1 MGMKFV
7 YIQVF
12 VLLCFVVWSCQG
24 VKGKYTLTVMME
36 TNPQNKL
43 FVFYKDGSDSIRVDS
58 AIYMNGKFELKGRI
72 PYPQRALV
80 RMDQK
85 NPTFFEDAVRFTDDA
100 MFVFLEEGDIQVSA
114 EKTLRGARVSG
125 TLSNVDLQVYTDS
138 ISFYR
143 DWLDGY
149 RKRYGEAYR
158 NRDDVAFISLNR
170 ENTLMEGRLYEVE
183 KRFFDQHLGSLVA
196 LDWLGRTYNIAREK
210 SKIIPLFEMLDE
222 EVKNSELGQRYRKLL
237 EETVSVEMG
246 GIAPDFTAKNINGR
260 DVSLSSFRGQYV
272 LLDFWASWCGPC
284 RKENVNVLEV
294 YNRFKDK
301 GFTVIGYSLDGSEK
315 AWLRAVEKD
324 GMPWEQLAGMNGVKV
339 DASKLYG
346 VVAIPSNFLLD
357 PKGKIVGIDLRCEE
371 LEKALEQMFED

>member
-1 MGMKFV
+1 M
-7 YIQVF
+7 
-12 VLLCFVVWSCQG
+12 
-24 VKGKYTLTVMME
+24 KGKYTLTVMME

-260 DVSLSSFRGQYV
+260 DVSLSSFLGQYCV
-272 LLDFWASWCGPC
+272 TGFLGC
-284 RKENVNVLEV
+284 R
-294 YNRFKDK
+294 
-301 GFTVIGYSLDGSEK
+301 
-315 AWLRAVEKD
+315 
-324 GMPWEQLAGMNGVKV
+324 GV
-339 DASKLYG
+339 DL
-346 VVAIPSNFLLD
+346 VVR
-357 PKGKIVGIDLRCEE
+357 K
-371 LEKALEQMFED
+371 M